1 MFDSHWVNAIGV
13 SSWHVLQPHKMVLA
27 TYVVEGETMR
37 RKSKWRGKAPAGLTL
52 MHTQVRG
59 MFLPSLF
66 SQVIG
71 RF

>member
-1 MFDSHWVNAIGV
+1 
-13 SSWHVLQPHKMVLA
+13 MVLA

-59 MFLPSLF
+59 MFLPSPF
-66 SQVIG
+66 SQESDREILTEIVNQYY
-71 RF
+71 